1 MTSDAPARNFFVY
14 NGEHWREFATLE
26 AATKEADAAIEHAR
40 DACDPEWP
48 VWVTEICVFSAPP
61 GCDYPD
67 EDGRLVLYVK
77 DVEIEHD
84 ADPEAA
90 GVDYWCDYVMT
101 EATDTDLADL
111 HRH

>member
-1 MTSDAPARNFFVY
+1 MTEVFFVY
-14 NGEHWREFATLE
+14 NGDHWREFATVE
-26 AATKEADAAIEHAR
+26 AAAEEADAAIGCAR

-48 VWVTEICVFSAPP
+48 AWVTEICVFSAPP
-61 GCDYPD
+61 GCDDP
-67 EDGRLVLYVK
+67 EEGGHLVLYAKEVG
-77 DVEIEHD
+77 IEHD

-101 EATDTDLADL
+101 EAADTDRADL